1 MSNFKHLMAA
11 GVAFVALTSAASAA
25 GDCPGPNPCPP
36 NSILNGQLSIGTTVS
51 NVQTHITDVT
61 GKVTATSA
69 AIGNSLSVDVSGDT
83 LVGNTQQNYGY
94 VGATLN
100 ATVARTKD
108 VSLTAAAIGNSA
120 SIKST
125 GSDTLELNNLQIQA
139 WDPSA
144 TLQASVADI
153 NGPATLTAAAIA
165 NSLAVETDA
174 ALIRVGSTQRN
185 QGPNMAN
192 VNATVARV
200 SGDVSVTGAA
210 IANSVSIKTGL

>member
-1 MSNFKHLMAA
+1 MSHFKNLMAA
-11 GVAFVALTSAASAA
+11 GVALFALTSAANAA
-25 GDCPGPNPCPP
+25 DCPGPNPCPP
-36 NSILNGQLSIGTTVS
+36 NSILNGQLSIGTTIS
-51 NVQTHITDVT
+51 NVQTHISDIN
-61 GKVTATSA
+61 GKVSATSA

-120 SIKST
+120 SIKTT

-144 TLQASVADI
+144 TVAAAVTDI
-153 NGPATLTAAAIA
+153 NGPASITAAAIA
-165 NSLAVETDA
+165 NSLSVETDA
-174 ALIRVGSTQRN
+174 ALIRVGTTQRN
-185 QGPNMAN
+185 QGPNVAN

-200 SGDVSVTGAA
+200 AGDVSVTSAA